1 MLGQPREVTQIR
13 EEQNEIH
20 GLRMCDSSSNV
31 FQPDRLFDK
40 DARPYIAF
48 STIIGA
54 CNYYIVGPTLVDDLE
69 NLKRDVDRYKV

>member
-1 MLGQPREVTQIR
+1 MLGLPRDVAQIR
-13 EEQNEIH
+13 GKQNEIR

-31 FQPDRLFDK
+31 LQPDRLFDK

-48 STIIGA
+48 STNKNA

-69 NLKRDVDRYKV
+69 NLRRDVDQYKV